1 MTLIL
6 SHTCFK
12 WWESSIINSINV
24 RWKVKVMMNCT
35 KSACATWWKG
45 SESKSFDPL
54 FSIYPTC
61 CRTLLTLKMFYLETN
76 DRALVT
82 CFQYNF
88 NFKARTGTARTRA
101 CRTTLW
107 LSRPLTSACTTGEFF
122 SSFWKI
128 KILTY
133 VCTTALVSIFLGLGM
148 LVRNNKERIPGRI
161 LVILAITR

>member
-1 MTLIL
+1 M
-6 SHTCFK
+6 
-12 WWESSIINSINV
+12 
-24 RWKVKVMMNCT
+24 RWKVKVTNCA
-35 KSACATWWKG
+35 KSSCATRWKG
-45 SESKSFDPL
+45 SESKSFDPP

-61 CRTLLTLKMFYLETN
+61 CTTLLTLKMLFLSWNLPTYQSH
-76 DRALVT
+76 DRALLT
-82 CFQYNF
+82 CFEYNF